1 MEERAAGGWDPNVIQ
16 SAMPKDGKDP
26 GVGNLRRGDY
36 MVHVFIERGKEF
48 VGEGSLT
55 VDPMVKVSCL
65 GQTMYSTNKK
75 DITLDADVNW
85 QEHIFLDIKNIEKDQ
100 AEESQVVLEVMD
112 KGFFKNS
119 IIGTF
124 DFDLSYIYF
133 MKDHAL
139 LH

>member
-1 MEERAAGGWDPNVIQ
+1 
-16 SAMPKDGKDP
+16 
-26 GVGNLRRGDY
+26 

-100 AEESQVVLEVMD
+100 AEESQVLLEVMD